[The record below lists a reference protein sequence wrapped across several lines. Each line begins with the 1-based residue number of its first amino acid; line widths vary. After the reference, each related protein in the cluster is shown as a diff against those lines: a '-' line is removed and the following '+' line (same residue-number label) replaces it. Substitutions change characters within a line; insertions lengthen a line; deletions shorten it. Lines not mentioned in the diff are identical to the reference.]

1 MFPLPPAPP
10 TIPGPGCVLA
20 QVRTSLQSVT
30 LHAHQPVPYATVH
43 TKTSDASAPCDSPS
57 SPSSAAQP
65 RHSAAAQAS
74 AAPASASIANAAN
87 TGREAAVA
95 HSAGGLGTST
105 GPVAASHGSNKV
117 APPTVASGGQGHAL
131 PQQPALDARI
141 VDRMAQTSAFPPN
154 YIHSLDASHMM
165 MTAIECR
172 RHGIAFAGGMHQC
185 LGRGRT
191 TGPGGEG
198 YCFELLLCTAPCTA
212 GPYTHCSSPLHVYA
226 VGLAR
231 VTCPAVQ
238 GACVAATI
246 C

>member
-1 MFPLPPAPP
+1 MFPLPPAKPTI

-30 LHAHQPVPYATVH
+30 LHAHQPVPFVTVH
-43 TKTSDASAPCDSPS
+43 AKTSDTTAPCDSLS

-87 TGREAAVA
+87 SGREAAVA
-95 HSAGGLGTST
+95 HIAGGLGTST
-105 GPVAASHGSNKV
+105 GPTAVSRGSNAG
-117 APPTVASGGQGHAL
+117 APIAVPSGGQGHAL
-131 PQQPALDARI
+131 PRQPALDARI
-141 VDRMAQTSAFPPN
+141 MDRMAQTSAFPPN

-172 RHGIAFAGGMHQC
+172 RHGIAFAGGMRQC
-185 LGRGRT
+185 LGRGCS

-198 YCFELLLCTAPCTA
+198 VLLKTPALYCTLYCRPIYQLFQ
-212 GPYTHCSSPLHVYA
+212 SSPCV
-226 VGLAR
+226 R
-231 VTCPAVQ
+231 S
-238 GACVAATI
+238 GACPLDLPCRAG
-246 C
+246 